1 MKDLSKEDA
10 IEGAGELIPYD
21 IEEYQ
26 LQYNDIVD
34 ITMNTTSLELN
45 QILSGSRDEFQIRNL
60 TGFNSGDIFFLTG
73 YTLDDDG
80 IVDLPLVGELK
91 IVGMNVKEAK
101 LAIEEKME
109 KYVNKD
115 NYYVR
120 VRLGGIRYSALGEF
134 NRPGKYTI
142 LQNRV
147 TIFEA
152 IANAGDMTTLAKRN
166 EILIIRQYPDGSR
179 TYTVDL
185 LSDNIKNS
193 EFFFIRPND
202 LIYAKPKRKKH
213 WGTGITFA
221 ETLTLFLAIVTVVL
235 LYVNVTR

>member
-1 MKDLSKEDA
+1 MKNLKEDA
-10 IEGAGELIPYD
+10 VGEAGELIPYD

-34 ITMNTTSLELN
+34 ITMRTTSVELN
-45 QILSGSRDEFQIRNL
+45 EILRDTHADNQIRNL
-60 TGFNSGDIFFLTG
+60 AGFNSGDIFFLTG
-73 YTLDDDG
+73 YTLDDEG
-80 IVDLPLVGELK
+80 YVDLPLVGELK
-91 IVGMNVKEAK
+91 IVGLNVKEAR

-109 KYVNKD
+109 MYVNKD
-115 NYYVR
+115 NYYIR

-152 IANAGDMTTLAKRN
+152 IANAGDMTTLAKRR
-166 EILIIRQYPDGSR
+166 EVLIIRQYPDGSR
-179 TYTVDL
+179 TFTVDL
-185 LSDNIKNS
+185 LSDNIKES

-202 LIYAKPKRKKH
+202 LIYAKPMKKKA

-221 ETLTLFLAIVTVVL
+221 GTLTLFLAIVTVVL
-235 LYVNVTR
+235 LYLNVTN